1 MWIFYM
7 TSRKNYKK
15 RSLKKGGNCNC
26 QHPSIFNGGGA
37 LGPASLG
44 NLVVDQHAY
53 PVNTHQTDPNAPVLL
68 VASRMEPNLFPA
80 WNPISGGKRKN
91 RKSARKINK
100 RKLKKTLKRRYRKI
114 KGGDL
119 YGNAIIQNPTFS
131 AGTVAGVP
139 IAANIIAGKT
149 NAILNPP
156 QTVIE
161 TPFI

>member
-26 QHPSIFNGGGA
+26 QHPTIFNGGGA

-44 NLVVDQHAY
+44 NLDVNQHAY
-53 PVNTHQTDPNAPVLL
+53 SINTHQTDPNAPVLL
-68 VASRMEPNLFPA
+68 VSTRMEPNPFPT
-80 WNPISGGKRKN
+80 WNNISGGKRKN
-91 RKSARKINK
+91 RKSARKNNK

-139 IAANIIAGKT
+139 IAANIIAGKMNT
-149 NAILNPP
+149 VLNPP
-156 QTVIE
+156 QTANDKS
-161 TPFI
+161 FI